1 MQEILQMKNSQILPQ
16 QAAQELLNRRIAR
29 KSLIK
34 YTEYTKPDF
43 EVAEHHKII
52 SEALEEVA
60 MGVIDRL
67 MIFAP
72 PRHTKSELAS
82 RRFPSWY
89 IGNNPSKQI
98 ITACYN
104 SDLASDFGRE
114 VRNIVDSHSYK
125 RLFNTQLAA
134 DSKAANRWHTKAE
147 RDGAEVEGAYVA
159 AGVGTA
165 ITGRGAHIALIDDPF
180 KDREEANSETT
191 REKVYNWYTSTLY
204 TRLMPGGAIVLIM
217 TRWHED
223 DLAGRLLEDM
233 KNGKDQWKIIN
244 LQAIANEGTNK
255 EKALWPEWYNLDALK
270 RIKNAIGHKD
280 WSALYQQ
287 KPQPDEGVFF
297 KREWFEQNRFRLGE
311 EPPTKNY
318 QSSDFAVSGGE
329 GDFTELAIWGL
340 CKDSELWAKDW
351 WYNQDT
357 ADIWIEKLL
366 DQYKRHQAMAFF
378 GEMGVIRKAIEPFLT
393 KRSRQRRIYPRI
405 EWINRTKDKKAM
417 ARAFQ
422 GMASMGLVHIP
433 RTEWGDRL
441 IDQLVAFDS
450 GKYDDAVD
458 NCALI
463 GLAIDMA
470 HPAILASQEELDD
483 ESLDCWGRPKQDN
496 GSWKVG

>member
-1 MQEILQMKNSQILPQ
+1 
-16 QAAQELLNRRIAR
+16 
-29 KSLIK
+29 
-34 YTEYTKPDF
+34 
-43 EVAEHHKII
+43 
-52 SEALEEVA
+52 
-60 MGVIDRL
+60 

-114 VRNIVDSHSYK
+114 VRNIVDGDSYS
-125 RLFNTQLAA
+125 RLFNTKLAA

-147 RDGAEVEGAYVA
+147 RDGVEVEGAYVA

-180 KDREEANSETT
+180 KDREEANSETM
-191 REKVYNWYTSTLY
+191 RARVYNWYTSTLY

-233 KNGKDQWKIIN
+233 KNGKDQWKVIN
-244 LQAIANEGTNK
+244 LEAIENEGTNK
-255 EKALWPEWYNLDALK
+255 EKALWPEWYNLKALH
-270 RIKNAIGHKD
+270 RIKKAIGPKD

-287 KPQPDEGVFF
+287 KPQPDEGTYF
-297 KREWFEQNRFRLGE
+297 KREWFDQNRFRLGD
-311 EPPTKNY
+311 EPPTRNY
-318 QSSDFAVSGGE
+318 QSSDFAVSEDE
-329 GDFTELAIWGL
+329 GQDPDYTELGIWGL
-340 CKDSELWAKDW
+340 DKDSELWALDW

-357 ADIWIEKLL
+357 ADIWIDKLL
-366 DQYKRHQAMAFF
+366 DQYKRKQAMAFF
-378 GEMGVIRKAIEPFLT
+378 GETGVIKKAIEPFL
-393 KRSRQRRIYPRI
+393 KKQSRKKNIFPRA
-405 EWINRTKDKKAM
+405 EWISRTKDKAAM

-433 RTEWGDRL
+433 HTDWGDRL
-441 IDQLVAFDS
+441 IEQLVAFPS
-450 GKYDDAVD
+450 GKHDDAVD

-463 GLAIDMA
+463 GLAIDQA
-470 HPAILASQEELDD
+470 HPAILASQESEDE
-483 ESLDCWGRPKQDN
+483 ESLDCWGRPKQDSE
-496 GSWKVG
+496 SWKIG